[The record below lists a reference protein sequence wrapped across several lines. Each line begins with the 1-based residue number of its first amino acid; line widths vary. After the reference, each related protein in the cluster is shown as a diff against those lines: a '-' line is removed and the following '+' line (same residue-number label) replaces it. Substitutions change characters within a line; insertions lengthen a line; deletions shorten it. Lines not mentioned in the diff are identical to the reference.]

1 MEMWLLLD
9 LLIVPWQADS
19 VVTKIDFLESGVRF
33 TVHMLE
39 YESPFKPAAAEAEDE
54 AAEAKTTEA
63 KAALAEQS
71 KIVVVKVRWH
81 AWHVASPVVVST
93 VPSVHRPALVP
104 ARSRL
109 RLTALRAIYWL
120 IPAPACGR

>member
-1 MEMWLLLD
+1 MWLLLD

-19 VVTKIDFLESGVRF
+19 VVTKIDFVESGVRF

-39 YESPFKPAAAEAEDE
+39 YESPAAAEAEDE

-71 KIVVVKVRWH
+71 KIVEVKVCGH
-81 AWHVASPVVVST
+81 AWHVASPAVVST
-93 VPSVHRPALVP
+93 VPSVRRPALVS
-104 ARSRL
+104 ARGRL
-109 RLTALRAIYWL
+109 RLTALRAIFWL
-120 IPAPACGR
+120 ISAPACGR